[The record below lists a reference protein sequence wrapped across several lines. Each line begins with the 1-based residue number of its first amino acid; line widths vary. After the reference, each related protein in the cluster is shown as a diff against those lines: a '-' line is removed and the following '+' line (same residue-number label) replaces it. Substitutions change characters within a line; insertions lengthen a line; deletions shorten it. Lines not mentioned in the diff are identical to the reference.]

1 MNIGII
7 ALGTQ
12 GDVQPYLA
20 LGRSLAGAGYHV
32 RMVVPQ
38 GYPDPGTPRLELRP
52 VAGDARSVMD
62 SPEFR
67 ILLEEGNFLKIQ
79 RHTSAHARRVAPD
92 WARTAL
98 DACRDMD
105 VLLAGL
111 GGLNLARTLAEAL
124 DVPVIEAHV
133 VPLTSTSEFP
143 GPLLPPGAPRLG
155 GTFNRLT
162 YALIRQ
168 VMWQGGRPGDG
179 DVRREVL
186 KLPPA
191 PYFGPRTRH
200 PAPTLYGIS
209 PSVLPRPADWPAEV
223 HLTGYWF
230 LDPAED
236 WTPAPALSA
245 FLEAGP
251 RPVYIGFGS
260 MGSSDPAATTDLVL
274 EALSRSGQRA
284 VLLQGWGGLTHSEL
298 PETVFLSGPAPH
310 TWLLPQMAA
319 TVHHGGAGTTAAALR
334 AGVPSTV
341 VPYFGD
347 QPYWGGR
354 VQALGVGPAPLPR
367 RTLSVDGLT
376 QALDIMSGDQGMQ
389 ERAERLGAAIRLEC
403 GLERATE
410 LIQAYGA
417 RLGVTE
423 RG

>member
-1 MNIGII
+1 VNIGMI
-7 ALGTQ
+7 ALGSQ

-20 LGRSLAGAGYHV
+20 LGRALAAAGHHV
-32 RMVVPQ
+32 RLVVPQ
-38 GYPDPGTPRLELRP
+38 GYPDPGTPRLELRH
-52 VAGDARSVMD
+52 VVGDPRSVMD

-67 ILLEEGNFLKIQ
+67 ALLETGNFIKIQ
-79 RHTSAHARRVAPD
+79 RHANALARQVAPD

-111 GGLNLARTLAEAL
+111 GGLNLAQTVAEAL
-124 DVPVIEAHV
+124 NIPVMEAHV
-133 VPLTSTSEFP
+133 VPLTATREFP

-155 GTFNRLT
+155 GPFNRLT
-162 YALIRQ
+162 YTLIRQ
-168 VMWQGGRPGDG
+168 MMWQGARLGDG
-179 DVRREVL
+179 DARREVL

-191 PYFGPRTRH
+191 PFFGPRARH
-200 PAPTLYGIS
+200 AAPTLYGIS
-209 PSVLPRPADWPAEV
+209 PSVLPRPADWPKDV

-230 LDPAED
+230 LDAED
-236 WTPAPALSA
+236 WTPPPALSA

-260 MGSSDPAATTDLVL
+260 MGSRDPEATADLVL
-274 EALSRSGQRA
+274 EALGRSGQRA
-284 VLLQGWGGLTHSEL
+284 VLQSGWGGLMRGEL
-298 PETVFLSGPAPH
+298 PSSVHMSGPAPH

-334 AGVPSTV
+334 AGVPTTV
-341 VPYFGD
+341 VPFFGD

-354 VQALGVGPAPLPR
+354 VQALGVGPEPLPR

-376 QALDIMSGDQGMQ
+376 HALDSMTSDQAMQ
-389 ERAERLGAAIRLEC
+389 ERAEHLGEAIRKER

-410 LIQAYGA
+410 LIEAYGA
-417 RLGVTE
+417 RIGLG
-423 RG
+423 

>member
-20 LGRSLAGAGYHV
+20 LGRALAGAGHHV

-38 GYPDPGTPRLELRP
+38 GYPDPGTPRLELRH
-52 VAGDARSVMD
+52 VSGDANDVMG
-62 SPEFR
+62 SSEFR
-67 ILLEEGNFLKIQ
+67 ALLEEGNFLKIQ
-79 RHTSAHARRVAPD
+79 RHANAHARRVAPD

-98 DACRDMD
+98 EALRDMD

-124 DVPVIEAHV
+124 DLPVIETHV
-133 VPLTSTSEFP
+133 VPLTPTREFP

-155 GTFNRLT
+155 GAFNRLT

-168 VMWQGGRPGDG
+168 VMWQGARSGDG

-191 PYFGPRTRH
+191 PFFGPRTRH

-223 HLTGYWF
+223 HLTGSWF
-230 LDPAED
+230 LDAAED
-236 WTPAPALSA
+236 WAPPPALSA
-245 FLEAGP
+245 FLAAGP

-260 MGSSDPAATTDLVL
+260 MGSRDPEATADLVL
-274 EALSRSGQRA
+274 EALRHNGQRA
-284 VLLQGWGGLTHSEL
+284 VLLQGWGGLTRGEL
-298 PETVFLSGPAPH
+298 PGSVFLSGPAPH
-310 TWLLPQMAA
+310 SWLLPQMAA
-319 TVHHGGAGTTAAALR
+319 TVHHGGAGTTAAVLR

-341 VPYFGD
+341 VPFFGD

-354 VQALGVGPAPLPR
+354 VLALGVGPTPLPR

-376 QALDIMSGDQGMQ
+376 RALDIMSRDQGMQ
-389 ERAERLGAAIRLEC
+389 ERAERLGAAIRQER

-410 LIQAYGA
+410 LIGAYGA
-417 RLGVTE
+417 RTSA
-423 RG
+423 